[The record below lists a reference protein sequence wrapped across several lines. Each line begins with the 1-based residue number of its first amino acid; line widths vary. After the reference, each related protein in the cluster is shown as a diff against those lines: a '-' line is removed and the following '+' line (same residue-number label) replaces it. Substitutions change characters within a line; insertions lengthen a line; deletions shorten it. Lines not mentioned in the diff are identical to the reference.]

1 MSQLRMEKSDLDNV
15 SVVPLPEGYL
25 LRNYRKGDEAG
36 LGRIYAASSL
46 GCETADLVRE
56 RVIGHPCFRPERL
69 FVIEHAGELV
79 GTGAAWLVE
88 DDPGA
93 GYLHMVG
100 VLREYRGKRLGAALT
115 VAAIGYTR
123 AEGFS
128 RQQLDTDDWRVPALR
143 LYLDLGYYPL
153 YWDDT
158 HPERWEAV
166 AKAVERPGALVRAKD
181 LRQQ

>member
-15 SVVPLPEGYL
+15 PVVTLPEGYV
-25 LRNYRKGDEAG
+25 LRNYREGDEAA
-36 LGRIYAASSL
+36 LGRVYAASSL
-46 GCETADLVRE
+46 GCETAELVRE
-56 RVIGHPCFRPERL
+56 RVIGRPCFTPARL
-69 FVIEHAGELV
+69 FVIEYGGEPV

-93 GYLHMVG
+93 GYLHMLG
-100 VLREYRGKRLGAALT
+100 LLPEHRGKRLGAALT

-128 RQQLDTDDWRVPALR
+128 RQQLDTDDWRVPAIR
-143 LYLDLGYYPL
+143 LYLNLGYYPI

-158 HPERWEAV
+158 HPARWEAV
-166 AKAVERPGALVRAKD
+166 AKTLGRPAALVRAKD